1 MYTLGARR
9 SLKYIFFFAALLLTG
24 GFFAFMTVYQDKSE
38 PIVVEAPKH
47 QNEAL
52 QAHYEA
58 VDQKG
63 QPYIID
69 ADKAYL
75 QDGSDEIIVLVT
87 PTFRM
92 TLNNNIKI
100 FVKAKTGLLNQETK
114 KLTLSGFVKVHY
126 GDKTTF
132 EMPITEIDLKL
143 GSLFGNK
150 SLKGNMDQLDV
161 QAGHFDIQ
169 DRGAKI
175 TLTDHP
181 VLRFNA
187 VS

>member
-1 MYTLGARR
+1 MYTLVARR
-9 SLKYIFFFAALLLTG
+9 SLKYMLFFTALLLTG
-24 GFFAFMTVYQDKSE
+24 GFFAFMQIYQEKSE
-38 PIVVEAPKH
+38 PVIVEASKH

-69 ADKAYL
+69 AIRAYL
-75 QDGSDEIIVLVT
+75 ENGSDDVIVLVT

-92 TLNNNIKI
+92 TLNDGTKI
-100 FVKAKTGLLNQETK
+100 FVKAETGLLNQETK
-114 KLTLSGFVKVHY
+114 KLTLKGFVKVNY
-126 GDKTTF
+126 GDKTAF

-143 GSLFGNK
+143 GSLFGDQ
-150 SLKGNMDQLDV
+150 SLKGNIDQLNV

-169 DRGAKI
+169 ERGAKI

-181 VLRFNA
+181 VLRFHA
-187 VS
+187 AS